1 MNQKPREVMS
11 DGVRLCVEVLGKGT
25 PLLFAHSLGSC
36 RHQVRRLL
44 EPLVREFQIIVFDQR
59 GHCGSAPVTDPA
71 LYNPQSMAKDIA
83 AVLDAVGIEQAIIG
97 GESMGAATALLF
109 ATQQPKRVRHLLQV
123 APTVADE
130 PNPGGDMVTALADF
144 AAQYGLTAAADAVA
158 LAAMGRGIPRSA
170 AQMITAHWTHHQ
182 LDSFVAANRAVPQ
195 WVLFDSLAPVAALR
209 MPIGVVGWGG
219 DPSRPIS
226 LARRLA
232 SAARNGHLETVESLG
247 EMASDPGLYAQL
259 IRRLLDR

>member
-1 MNQKPREVMS
+1 MSQKPTEVLS
-11 DGVRLCVEVLGKGT
+11 DGVRLCVEVFGKGA

-44 EPLVREFQIIVFDQR
+44 QPLARDFRLIVFDQR

-71 LYNPQSMAKDIA
+71 LYDPRLMANDIA
-83 AVLDAVGIEQAIIG
+83 AVLDSLGVEQAIVG

-109 ATQQPKRVRHLLQV
+109 ATQSPKRVRHLLQI

-130 PNPGGDMVTALADF
+130 PNPGCDMITALADF

-158 LAAMGRGIPRSA
+158 LGAMGRGIPRNV
-170 AQMITAHWTHHQ
+170 AQMITAHWTDHQ

-232 SAARNGHLETVESLG
+232 SAARDGRLETIESLA
-247 EMASDPGLYAQL
+247 EMASDSELYART
-259 IRRLLDR
+259 IRRLLHA